1 MGLGLTTQLQRQV
14 GTQIAKLI
22 IFTPTRVNL
31 NKRNSIH
38 PIRARTKPATFLPKP
53 SRIVINRQ

>member
-1 MGLGLTTQLQRQV
+1 MRLGLTTQLQRQV

-22 IFTPTRVNL
+22 IFAPPRVNL

-38 PIRARTKPATFLPKP
+38 PYACVLTGGKVAFGILN
-53 SRIVINRQ
+53 SGLIC